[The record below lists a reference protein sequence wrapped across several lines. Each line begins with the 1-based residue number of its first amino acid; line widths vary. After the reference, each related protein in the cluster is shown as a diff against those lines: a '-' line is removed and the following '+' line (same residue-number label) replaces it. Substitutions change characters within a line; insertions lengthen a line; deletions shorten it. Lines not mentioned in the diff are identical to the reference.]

1 MDALGW
7 DRRCLLLTNHALV
20 LSVIAEEPTV
30 RIREIAERVEIT
42 ERAVESLLADL
53 ISVGFLSR
61 KRVGRRNA
69 YQVHGESRLR
79 HPLVSEGTVSGLL
92 GAIAPGHWPATPE
105 PAFAHPDTGTDS
117 PEETLSCGDRRE
129 QSMLRAATSS
139 TKEGVTMKRV
149 LVYMVVASLLAF
161 ATAALAATTGGH
173 HKLQGQLRHPGGA
186 IQGLA
191 DSQGTDAAGVAS
203 ASAGVTGHT
212 ARKVGPAKVSTT
224 ATAHGSA
231 RQDVSKGSAGSAVND
246 PPASAGGSSSTTV
259 GVGKTGVSVS
269 AGKGGVGVGVS
280 PAGGKPISVG
290 VSPPGSGQPPITI
303 GGKDPLSG
311 LGL

>member
-1 MDALGW
+1 MEALGW

-20 LSVIAEEPTV
+20 LAVIADEPTV

-69 YQVHGESRLR
+69 YEIHGASRLR
-79 HPLVSEGTVSGLL
+79 HPLVGERTVSGLL
-92 GAIAPGHWPATPE
+92 RAIAPGRGAAKPETAFVDPE
-105 PAFAHPDTGTDS
+105 PGSAS
-117 PEETLSCGDRRE
+117 PEETLSCGNGR
-129 QSMLRAATSS
+129 SATMLRAATSS

-173 HKLQGQLRHPGGA
+173 HKLRHPAAG
-186 IQGLA
+186 IQGSA
-191 DSQGTDAAGVAS
+191 DSNATNAAGVAS
-203 ASAGVTGHT
+203 GSAGVTGRT
-212 ARKVGPAKVSTT
+212 AKKVGPAEVSTT
-224 ATAHGSA
+224 AKSKASA
-231 RQDVSKGSAGSAVND
+231 RQNESKGSAGGAVSN
-246 PPASAGGSSSTTV
+246 PPASAGGSAGTTV
-259 GVGKTGVSVS
+259 GVGSHGTSVSVG
-269 AGKGGVGVGVS
+269 AGNGGVNVGVS
-280 PAGGKPISVG
+280 PPGGNPISVG
-290 VSPPGSGQPPITI
+290 VSPPGSGQPPITV
-303 GGKDPLSG
+303 GGDDPLSG